1 MSIYKIEPIPLAAES
16 LILHET
22 IFHNANGYLGVRGC
36 SEEKYPHIPTVR
48 GMYVNG
54 FYDIIDMKQ
63 AEPLYG
69 LVNEKQTTLNL
80 ADVFSIDLYIDGEKF
95 SMFEGEI
102 LKSFRLLDMD
112 RGVTQ
117 RYIEWRSPKGHE
129 IIIDITRMASF
140 TKLSIFTI
148 DYTVQSCNF
157 SGEVRFVSTHSGD
170 VRNFSDPSDPRLA
183 TESVQN
189 LFVSNVSIENNCS
202 FIDADTSRSKQAV
215 CTGVAHTISN
225 PCKVDYVASDNDV
238 IWALTTRVNKG
249 EKVRMVKYAC
259 VTDTIHHNLNYR
271 EINRTILKNAT
282 DLGVDVLYKDQFQY
296 LSGFWEHC
304 AMKID
309 GDDQID
315 NAMRYNMYQMA
326 QSVSKDQYGNIAA
339 KGLSGEGYE
348 GHYFWDTEMY
358 LQPFFLLTM
367 PGLCRNLIGFRYNT
381 LDKARENARL
391 LGHKSGALYPWRTI
405 DGSECSGYYVSG
417 TAAYHINGAIGHSV
431 SQYFLATEDYGFLKE
446 MGAEM
451 LAEIA
456 RLWLDVGNFH
466 EGKFHINC
474 VTGPDEYTCM
484 VNNNYY
490 TNFIA
495 KQNLYWAAKA
505 FNLIGEEDKKRL
517 NITQKEVDEW
527 ILAADSMYLP
537 YDEELG
543 IYPQDDSFLQKKV
556 WDFSGTPKEHH
567 PLLLHYHP
575 LHLYRFQVCKQAD
588 TVLSFLI
595 SEQDPPKD
603 IMRRTFEY
611 YEKITTHDSSLSS
624 CVFSIVASMLGDVNK
639 AYEYLGDSAQM
650 DLFNTHRNTKDGIH
664 TANMGGS
671 YMAVV
676 FGFAG
681 VKINEKGL
689 NFHPQ
694 IPAEWDKYSFR
705 IFYRGSLIEVT
716 ISQGESSFKLIS
728 GPSLKIHVDGKSL
741 ILDGPSS

>member
-1 MSIYKIEPIPLAAES
+1 MSIYKIEPIPLDAES

-36 SEEKYPHIPTVR
+36 TEEKYPDIPTVR

-69 LVNEKQTTLNL
+69 LINEKQTTLNL
-80 ADVFSIDLYIDGEKF
+80 ADVFSIDLYVDGEKF

-102 LKSFRLLDMD
+102 LKSFRLLDMEK
-112 RGVTQ
+112 GVTR
-117 RYIEWRSPKGHE
+117 RYIHWRSSKGHE
-129 IIIDITRMASF
+129 IIIEITRMASF

-148 DYTVQSCNF
+148 DYCVKLCNF

-170 VRNFSDPSDPRLA
+170 VRNFCDPNDPRLA
-183 TESVQN
+183 AESVQN
-189 LFVSNVSIENNCS
+189 LFVRNVAVNNNCS
-202 FIDADTSRSKQAV
+202 YIDSDTSGSKQAV
-215 CTGVAHTISN
+215 CTGVTHTINYPAYIDYKPSD
-225 PCKVDYVASDNDV
+225 KGVDWILS
-238 IWALTTRVNKG
+238 TRVNKG
-249 EKVRMVKYAC
+249 EQVRLVKYAC
-259 VTDTIHHNLNYR
+259 VTDTIHHRSNYSQ
-271 EINRTILKNAT
+271 INRAILKDVT
-282 DLGVDVLYKDQFQY
+282 ELGVDILYKEQARY
-296 LSGFWEHC
+296 LSRFWEHC
-304 AMKID
+304 TMKIE

-315 NAMRYNMYQMA
+315 NAMRYNMYQLA
-326 QSVSKDQYGNIAA
+326 QSVTKDQYGNIAA

-367 PGLCRNLIGFRYNT
+367 PELCRNLIGFRYNT

-405 DGSECSGYYVSG
+405 NGSECSGYFLSG
-417 TAAYHINGAIGHSV
+417 SAAYHINGAIGHSI

-456 RLWLDVGNFH
+456 RLWLDVGNYYK
-466 EGKFHINC
+466 GKFHINC

-505 FNLIGEEDKKRL
+505 YILVGEDDRKRL
-517 NITQKEVDEW
+517 NISHDEVKKW
-527 ILAADSMYLP
+527 ISAADAMYLP

-543 IYPQDDSFLQKKV
+543 IYPQDDSFLQKKA
-556 WDFSGTPKEHH
+556 WDFSGTPKNHY
-567 PLLLHYHP
+567 PLLLNYHP
-575 LHLYRFQVCKQAD
+575 LHLYRYQVCKQAD
-588 TVLSFLI
+588 TVLSFLV
-595 SEQDPPKD
+595 SEQDLPKD

-624 CVFSIVASMLGDVNK
+624 CAFSIVASMLGDIDK
-639 AYEYLGDSAQM
+639 AYDYLGDSAQM

-689 NFHPQ
+689 NFRPR
-694 IPAEWDKYSFR
+694 IPSGWQKYSFR
-705 IFYRGSLIEVT
+705 IFYRGSLIEVA
-716 ISQGESSFKLIS
+716 ISQDSSTFKLVS
-728 GPSLKIHVDGKSL
+728 GSSLTIYVDEESL
-741 ILDGPSS
+741 RLDYPSS

>member
-1 MSIYKIEPIPLAAES
+1 MSIYKIDPIPLDEES

-36 SEEKYPHIPTVR
+36 TEEAYSHIPSVR

-69 LVNEKQTTLNL
+69 LINEKQTTLNL
-80 ADVFSIDLYIDGEKF
+80 ADVFSIDIYIDDEKF

-102 LKSFRLLDMD
+102 LKSLRLLDME

-117 RYIEWRSPKGHE
+117 RYIHWRSPKGHE

-148 DYTVQSCNF
+148 DYCVKLCNF

-170 VRNFSDPSDPRLA
+170 VKNFCDPTDPRLA
-183 TESVQN
+183 AESVQN
-189 LFVSNVSIENNCS
+189 LFVRNVAINNNCS
-202 FIDADTSRSKQAV
+202 YIEADTSKSEQAV
-215 CTGVAHTISN
+215 CTGVAHTIN
-225 PCKVDYVASDNDV
+225 NTAKFDYNASDKDV
-238 IWALTTRVNKG
+238 IWTLSTEINEG
-249 EKVRMVKYAC
+249 EKVRLVKYAC
-259 VTDTIHHNLNYR
+259 VTDTIHHQSNYSY
-271 EINRTILKNAT
+271 INRTILKNAT
-282 DLGVDVLYKDQFQY
+282 ELGVDILYKEQAQF
-296 LSGFWEHC
+296 LSRFWEHC
-304 AMKID
+304 TMKID

-315 NAMRYNMYQMA
+315 NAMRYNMYQLA

-367 PGLCRNLIGFRYNT
+367 PELCRNLIGFRYNT
-381 LDKARENARL
+381 LDKARQNARL
-391 LGHKSGALYPWRTI
+391 IGHKSGALYPWRTI
-405 DGSECSGYYVSG
+405 NGSECSGYFVSG

-431 SQYFLATEDYGFLKE
+431 AQYFLATEDYGFLKE
-446 MGAEM
+446 MGAEI
-451 LAEIA
+451 LIEIA
-456 RLWLDVGNFH
+456 RLWLDVGTFH

-484 VNNNYY
+484 VNNNFY
-490 TNFIA
+490 TNFLA

-505 FNLIGEEDKKRL
+505 YILIGEEDRKRL
-517 NITQKEVDEW
+517 NVSYNEAKEW
-527 ILAADSMYLP
+527 TLAADAMYLP
-537 YDEELG
+537 YNDTLG
-543 IYPQDDSFLQKKV
+543 IYSQDDSFLQKKV
-556 WDFSGTPKEHH
+556 WDFSGTPKNHY
-567 PLLLHYHP
+567 PLLLNYHP

-588 TVLSFLI
+588 TVLSFLV

-603 IMRRTFEY
+603 IMRRSFEY

-639 AYEYLGDSAQM
+639 AYDYLGDSAQM
-650 DLFNTHRNTKDGIH
+650 DLFNTHHNTKDGIH

-689 NFHPQ
+689 NFHPR
-694 IPAEWDKYSFR
+694 IPSEWQKYSFR
-705 IFYRGSLIEVT
+705 IFYRGSLIEVN
-716 ISQGESSFKLIS
+716 ISQDNNTFKLVN
-728 GPSLKIHVDGKSL
+728 GPSLTIYVDGESL
-741 ILDGPSS
+741 CLDCPSS